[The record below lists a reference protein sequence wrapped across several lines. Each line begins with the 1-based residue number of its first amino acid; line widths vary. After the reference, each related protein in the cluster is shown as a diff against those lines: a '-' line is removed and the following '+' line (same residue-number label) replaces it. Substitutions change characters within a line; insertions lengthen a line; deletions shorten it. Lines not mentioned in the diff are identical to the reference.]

1 MLPIEP
7 DTVLQQR
14 YRILNLLGEGK
25 FGRTYLAADRGR
37 GDAYCAIEELTP
49 SSQSASEVATVKD
62 LFRKE
67 ANLLYQLQHPQIPRF
82 WTTVEDDG
90 RLLLVRDYVLGK
102 TYRDLLDDRRN
113 VGRTFNEAEIYQL
126 LLEILPVISYIHE
139 HGAIHR
145 DLSPE
150 HIVCRDGDHLPVP
163 IDFGVVKEFA
173 NRLQANPVS
182 PQRAVGR
189 PGYAP
194 VEQLQQG
201 QIYPNSDLY
210 ALAVTAIVLLTGKE
224 PSALFNGDRINWDW
238 RKWTEID
245 NGFADILGRM
255 LSPQPNDR
263 YQSALEV
270 DRDLRAL
277 NLPIDHQAESDH
289 APLDPLSSVVI
300 PPLDDKNRFSVV
312 DRVQTAMTNLD
323 VKSIWEKPQ
332 VFIPVGVLISLL
344 AGVGSWFGVTQLIQ
358 RPISEP
364 VATAPPKQIDFNNPT
379 IPTGTRPNP
388 TTGDTLQPE
397 LDRPIEKE
405 GKVEANTPIRYK
417 ITAIA
422 GENLDIQLLPL
433 TAKNI
438 DPSKP
443 LPTIDPTL
451 PVTIPSLSPN
461 PGASLGK
468 NRKDKNL
475 PTPIST
481 PTPTQVL
488 MTIISPTG
496 GPIDE
501 KADRVVG
508 WRGQL
513 TSSGD
518 YTIELRP
525 ITGLTGSF
533 PYKLSVTKSAQAPI
547 ANPTSPADPST
558 PNPLGGNNTAPPLGV
573 PIPIGGT
580 GIKAI
585 PAVPSP
591 TIPSNDLPTFSPV
604 PIPNAEPISPPA
616 AEQPIRKRRRNSD
629 SEQSRPRVKRE
640 QTNTDDNADE
650 TPRVRR
656 RRRIVE
662 STEPETTP
670 RRQRRN
676 RQSDSEPQAK
686 PSPSPSPSSNPVLED
701 NGTST
706 PPPKE
711 ERVPISVP
719 EPKKATPAPTKP
731 EGNKPEGTKP
741 EPPLNNLI
749 DTD

>member
-1 MLPIEP
+1 MLPIDP
-7 DTVLQQR
+7 DTLLQQR

-37 GDAYCAIEELTP
+37 GDAYCAIEELTL
-49 SSQSASEVATVKD
+49 SSQSASEVATAKE
-62 LFRKE
+62 LFKKE

-102 TYRDLLDDRRN
+102 TYRDLLDDRRK
-113 VGRTFNEAEIYQL
+113 VGRTFSESEVYQL
-126 LLEILPVISYIHE
+126 LLELLPVISYIHE
-139 HGAIHR
+139 NGAIHR

-150 HIVCRDGDHLPVP
+150 HIVCRDGDRLPVP

-173 NRLQANPVS
+173 NRLQANPGS
-182 PQRAVGR
+182 ARRAIGR

-224 PSALFNGDRINWDW
+224 TSALFNGDRINWDW
-238 RKWTEID
+238 LKWTEID
-245 NGFADILGRM
+245 HGFADILGRM

-263 YQSALEV
+263 YQSAPEV
-270 DRDLRAL
+270 HRDLRAL

-289 APLDPLSSVVI
+289 ELLDPLSSVVI
-300 PPLDDKNRFSVV
+300 PPIDDKNRFSVV
-312 DRVQTAMTNLD
+312 DRVQTAMTNLN
-323 VKSIWEKPQ
+323 VKSTWEKPQ

-344 AGVGSWFGVTQLIQ
+344 AGFGSWFGVTHLLH
-358 RPISEP
+358 RPPADP
-364 VATAPPKQIDFNNPT
+364 VATTPPKQIDFNNPT
-379 IPTGTRPNP
+379 IPTNTNSP
-388 TTGDTLQPE
+388 TLGNSDTLQLE
-397 LDRPIEKE
+397 MDRPIEKE
-405 GKVEANTPIRYK
+405 GKAEANTSIRYK
-417 ITAIA
+417 FTAIA
-422 GENLDIQLLPL
+422 GENLDIQLMPL
-433 TAKNI
+433 MAQNI

-443 LPTIDPTL
+443 LPAIDPTL
-451 PVTIPSLSPN
+451 PATSPSPVQLKERKSTKVPIPV
-461 PGASLGK
+461 A
-468 NRKDKNL
+468 
-475 PTPIST
+475 T

-496 GPIDE
+496 GPIDD

-513 TSSGD
+513 TTSGD

-525 ITGLTGSF
+525 ITGLNGKF

-547 ANPTSPADPST
+547 ANPVNPADPAT
-558 PNPLGGNNTAPPLGV
+558 PNPLGDNTTPPLGV

-585 PAVPSP
+585 PTLPSP
-591 TIPSNDLPTFSPV
+591 MIPSNDLPIFSPV
-604 PIPNAEPISPPA
+604 PIPNAEPTSPPA
-616 AEQPIRKRRRNSD
+616 AEQPTRKRRRNPE

-640 QTNTDDNADE
+640 RTTPNDNEDE

-656 RRRIVE
+656 RRRVVE
-662 STEPETTP
+662 STEAETTP
-670 RRQRRN
+670 RRQQRN
-676 RQSDSEPQAK
+676 RQSESEPKAK
-686 PSPSPSPSSNPVLED
+686 PSPIPSSTPALED
-701 NGTST
+701 NGISN

-719 EPKKATPAPTKP
+719 EPKKETPAPTKP
-731 EGNKPEGTKP
+731 EGTKPEGKP